1 MLGIKVPVVVRLEGT
16 KAKEG
21 IELLD
26 NSGLNLIS
34 ASDLGDAATKVV
46 AAVGGAS

>member
-1 MLGIKVPVVVRLEGT
+1 MPVVVRLEGT

-21 IELLD
+21 IALLD

-46 AAVGGAS
+46 ATVGGAS